1 MSSTDVLIYVDV
13 ISNKQSIFSRQI
25 RTPSFPINWPSLVST
40 ARSTIIL
47 WRLWSH
53 KPLHRHDSNKY
64 QFKAFVICD
73 HKSDETRSVTHVNKA
88 YLVWLMF
95 WVLGNQH
102 YQHRASL
109 PTNAVFQNCG
119 VCGKAFPSFPSP
131 VTLFFF
137 LLSSQFSRQ
146 THAETL
152 ATQAN
157 LFDILV
163 HFIGK
168 TAEAEELINQSHL
181 MVTSISIG
189 LFFCFCSH
197 CQQSGFHGIIRK
209 QSNKKK
215 WKRKDDVLFAILE
228 VKKAIIGYGKIPK
241 ISPSMYKPLQI

>member
-1 MSSTDVLIYVDV
+1 M
-13 ISNKQSIFSRQI
+13 QFSKI
-25 RTPSFPINWPSLVST
+25 VGFAGKSFLLSPPPPPSF
-40 ARSTIIL
+40 
-47 WRLWSH
+47 
-53 KPLHRHDSNKY
+53 
-64 QFKAFVICD
+64 FFV
-73 HKSDETRSVTHVNKA
+73 
-88 YLVWLMF
+88 
-95 WVLGNQH
+95 
-102 YQHRASL
+102 
-109 PTNAVFQNCG
+109 
-119 VCGKAFPSFPSP
+119 
-131 VTLFFF
+131 F
-137 LLSSQFSRQ
+137 LLSSQLSQQ
-146 THAETL
+146 TYAETL